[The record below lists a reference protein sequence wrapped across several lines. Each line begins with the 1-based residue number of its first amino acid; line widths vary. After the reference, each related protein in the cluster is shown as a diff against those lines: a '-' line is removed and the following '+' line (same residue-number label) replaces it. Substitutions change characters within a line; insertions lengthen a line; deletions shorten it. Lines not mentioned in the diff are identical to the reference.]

1 MSIEKSHFLD
11 RIEAVLASLGTL
23 FEPCGSNQLEEG
35 KHGTLATCQSAA
47 FCGLAKIGQ
56 HEVCMIG
63 LKLSRSESVR
73 LAAAFL
79 AVSGLA
85 PKVLAQQQNADLCLF
100 ATGGKTCGGKAA
112 DLQDRSRYLA
122 DGTLGDSRHAVCSP
136 VRRNSI
142 SGESGRA
149 DGSGGSEVH
158 ATT

>member
-1 MSIEKSHFLD
+1 M
-11 RIEAVLASLGTL
+11 V
-23 FEPCGSNQLEEG
+23 EEG

-79 AVSGLA
+79 AVNGLA

-100 ATGGKTCGGKAA
+100 ATGRKTCEAA

-149 DGSGGSEVH
+149 DGSGGS
-158 ATT
+158 